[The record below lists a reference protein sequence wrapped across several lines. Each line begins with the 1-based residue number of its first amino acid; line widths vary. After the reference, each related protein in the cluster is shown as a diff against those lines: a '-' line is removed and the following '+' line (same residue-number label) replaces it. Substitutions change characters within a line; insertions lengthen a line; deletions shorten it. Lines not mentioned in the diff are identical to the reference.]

1 MTQSERDEML
11 IRLDIGINGNG
22 AKGLDGRVDDLE
34 EWQKTRPQECPGI
47 KPDRAIILRQRA
59 LEVTVM
65 GLLLATFQF
74 IAKVAGWW

>member
-47 KPDRAIILRQRA
+47 KPDRATIFKQRA
-59 LEVTVM
+59 LEMSAV
-65 GLLLATFQF
+65 GLILAAANFV
-74 IAKVAGWW
+74 AKALGWW